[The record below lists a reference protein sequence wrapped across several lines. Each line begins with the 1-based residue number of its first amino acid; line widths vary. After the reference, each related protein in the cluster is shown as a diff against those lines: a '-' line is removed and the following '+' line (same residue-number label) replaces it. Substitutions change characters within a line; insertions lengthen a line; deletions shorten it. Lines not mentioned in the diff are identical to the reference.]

1 MKKNARWS
9 LGVLT
14 IAVDK
19 RVDWSP
25 DSLLQLINSEVF
37 ELLTPGS
44 PSQMP
49 NLTPSL
55 SLTVQLTFITYTIY
69 IGVKFEM

>member
-44 PSQMP
+44 PSLMP